1 MQIQARKS
9 DGITVLDIDG
19 RMTRN
24 EGYGTVKRE
33 IGELLAADDRQFVL
47 NLAEVPYMD
56 STCVGELVSAFI
68 TVRNN
73 GGVLKLSAPTPRIRE
88 LFSVAKLDTVFE
100 VYDSESAAIQSFS
113 KP

>member
-47 NLAEVPYMD
+47 NLARGALY
-56 STCVGELVSAFI
+56 GQY
-68 TVRNN
+68 VRW
-73 GGVLKLSAPTPRIRE
+73 
-88 LFSVAKLDTVFE
+88 
-100 VYDSESAAIQSFS
+100 
-113 KP
+113 